1 MFAPGDVLG
10 QKYRLDRLLGEGG
23 MGAVFAAENLNTGRR
38 VAVKVL
44 HAALMTHPE
53 AGARFVREARATTAI
68 AHPNIVDVLD
78 LESDAAR
85 QVVYIVQEFL
95 EGETLE
101 ALLARRDGHRLSPE
115 EAVTLTTPVM
125 EALVAAHARGIV
137 HRDLKPG
144 NLFLVRRPDG
154 DVTPKV
160 IDFGIAKDIARAD
173 PANQTRE
180 GTTIGTPA
188 YMSPEQVAGRADVD
202 AQTDVWALG
211 VVLYEALSGRL
222 PYEAETFNLLMAKIL
237 YEPPTP
243 LTAYAPW
250 LPPALVEVVS
260 RALQRERALRFRTM
274 REMLDAT
281 RAAAPES
288 RDLPAAPAPSRTS
301 ASAPLAQTVAGGP
314 ASVQPAPHTL
324 QAQWRPATL
333 PPGPPRTRWALAM
346 GVIGLAA
353 LVGVTVVRMTS
364 ANHARR
370 EAATAHPNTAPT
382 RPVTAVPASPVTAVP
397 ASPETAAPT
406 LPETA
411 APARPAVAPVETP
424 RPPDATEAAVRGRRD
439 RGDTPTAVPGR
450 RARRAPRGGAA
461 TVTTPRHTVLG
472 AEEM

>member
-44 HAALMTHPE
+44 HASLMTHPE

-85 QVVYIVQEFL
+85 KVVYIVQEFL

-101 ALLARRDGHRLSPE
+101 ALLARRDEHRLSPD

-154 DVTPKV
+154 GVTPKV
-160 IDFGIAKDIARAD
+160 IDFGIAKDIARTD
-173 PANQTRE
+173 PAHQTRE

-250 LPPALVEVVS
+250 LPPALVEVVG
-260 RALQRERALRFRTM
+260 RALQRERALRFRSM

-281 RAAAPES
+281 RAAAES
-288 RDLPAAPAPSRTS
+288 PSLPAVTSPSHTS
-301 ASAPLAQTVAGGP
+301 VPAPLAQTVAGVP
-314 ASVQPAPHTL
+314 AMALPAPHTL

-333 PPGPPRTRWALAM
+333 PPGPPRPRWPLALGAL
-346 GVIGLAA
+346 GLAA
-353 LVGVTVVRMTS
+353 LVGVTAARMTS
-364 ANHARR
+364 ANRARR
-370 EAATAHPNTAPT
+370 EAATAPPSTAHTRPGDGRAHASGDGRADAARGRPRRFTAPLRCHGGGGEGPT
-382 RPVTAVPASPVTAVP
+382 RS
-397 ASPETAAPT
+397 
-406 LPETA
+406 
-411 APARPAVAPVETP
+411 
-424 RPPDATEAAVRGRRD
+424 
-439 RGDTPTAVPGR
+439 GDTPTAVPAGR
-450 RARRAPRGGAA
+450 SRRAPRGAAPA